1 MDWGIKVV
9 HLLCVRM
16 RPKFDA
22 FGFSRRLRECI
33 AHSFLLLL
41 TACASNPP
49 PISTT
54 ECADKLTQTCY
65 PVWYATNR
73 AHVSAV
79 DAESGFGDATDG
91 STRYGKLIV
100 AVPNVALIK
109 PAESAQRR
117 GIIADS
123 PTIALHNSNSLAD
136 PGAWE
141 SDISSVL
148 SVLDQRDRDVVVYL
162 HGFGTSFDQGA
173 QEAATLGA
181 ALRVPGIMAMFSWPS
196 QGKHSPLNY
205 LTDITSVENS
215 EEELAGFLARLG
227 RIAGPGRVHIIA
239 HSLGVYGLLRS
250 MQSAT
255 ARAQILEPQ
264 MHFGQVILAA
274 PDINE
279 RLFRRLSAALTP
291 LSKRTTLYVADE
303 DLAVRASELLHGDRR
318 IGLSPISPPLD
329 AIDTIEILGRSSK
342 VEVGHSYF
350 RDAPVVLRDIQT
362 LLYFDESPEERHVRN
377 GYPVAG
383 DSQQTHAWIIRNQ
396 N

>member
-1 MDWGIKVV
+1 MEWGIKVV

-33 AHSFLLLL
+33 ALSFLLLL
-41 TACASNPP
+41 TACASNHP
-49 PISTT
+49 PISNA
-54 ECADKLTQTCY
+54 ECADKFNQTCY
-65 PVWYATNR
+65 PVWFATNR
-73 AHVSAV
+73 AHVPAI
-79 DAESGFGDATDG
+79 DADRGFGDATDD
-91 STRYGKLIV
+91 STHYGRLIV
-100 AVPNVALIK
+100 PVPTALLK
-109 PAESAQRR
+109 SSVEQSRPRDVSDDPPMVVLRSNR
-117 GIIADS
+117 VLGD
-123 PTIALHNSNSLAD
+123 PT
-136 PGAWE
+136 AWE

-148 SVLDQRDRDVVVYL
+148 SGLDQRDRDVVVYI

-173 QEAATLGA
+173 QEAAALGA

-205 LTDITSVENS
+205 LADITSMENS

-227 RIAGPGRVHIIA
+227 RVAGPGRVHIIA
-239 HSLGVYGLLRS
+239 HSLGVYGFLRS
-250 MQSAT
+250 LQSAT

-279 RLFRRLSAALTP
+279 RLFRRLSAVLTP

-318 IGLSPISPPLD
+318 IGLLPISPPLD

-362 LLYFDESPEERHVRN
+362 LLYFDESPEERHARN
-377 GYPVAG
+377 GFPVAG
-383 DSQQTHAWIIRNQ
+383 DSQQTQAWVIRNQ